1 MTMVTLLLEEPQYEW
16 ALVVIL
22 GHPLFPDIMILY
34 DGFARSGGGG
44 IYSSF
49 GVENAVFVGLEK
61 HHESQHRNDAGSNP
75 VRVKRT

>member
-1 MTMVTLLLEEPQYEW
+1 MNDGLLLSSS
-16 ALVVIL
+16 AT
-22 GHPLFPDIMILY
+22 PLLPDIIWIDL
-34 DGFARSGGGG
+34 ARSGGG

-61 HHESQHRNDAGSNP
+61 HHESNAEHAAGSNP

>member
-1 MTMVTLLLEEPQYEW
+1 MNGLLLSSS
-16 ALVVIL
+16 ATI
-22 GHPLFPDIMILY
+22 PLFPDIIHPLM
-34 DGFARSGGGG
+34 DGFARSAGG

-61 HHESQHRNDAGSNP
+61 HHESQRRNDAGSNP